1 MRTPKELQAKAHA
14 DREKA
19 KAWLSRYIQPG
30 VPKALTKPKAFTKE
44 DLRSAAMPEL
54 QVSKSAFD
62 YAWDWVILE
71 TGCEHWYEPL
81 PRRRAKPL
89 PT

>member
-1 MRTPKELQAKAHA
+1 VPTPKEIQAKAHA

-19 KAWLSRYIQPG
+19 SAWLSRYIQPG
-30 VPKALTKPKAFTKE
+30 VPKAFTKE
-44 DLRSAAMPEL
+44 DLRSAAMAEL

-62 YAWDWVILE
+62 CAWDWVILE

-81 PRRRAKPL
+81 PRSKAKPR
-89 PT
+89 PM